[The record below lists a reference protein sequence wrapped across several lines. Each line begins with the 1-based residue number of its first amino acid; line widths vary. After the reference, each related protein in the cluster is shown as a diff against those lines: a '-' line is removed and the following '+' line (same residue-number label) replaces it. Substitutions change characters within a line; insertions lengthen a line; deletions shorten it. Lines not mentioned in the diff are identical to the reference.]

1 MKKDNTFKNIRILFY
16 FKIIIE
22 ALIVILLFSAYAA
35 FDNFAKFV
43 QQQNQIQNQINQK
56 ENKWKINF
64 YW

>member
-35 FDNFAKFV
+35 FDNFVKFV
-43 QQQNQIQNQINQK
+43 QQQNQIQNQINKK
-56 ENKWKINF
+56 ENK
-64 YW
+64 

>member
-35 FDNFAKFV
+35 FDNFAKII
-43 QQQNQIQNQINQK
+43 QQQNQIQNQINKK
-56 ENKWKINF
+56 ENK
-64 YW
+64 